1 MTEQDDTPRD
11 GATGAGERAEPG
23 TTGEGRQR
31 GPALTPSVAQYAIAG
46 MQFAAGVL
54 LFLYAGQWLDRRLG
68 TTPWLVIVGA
78 FLGAAAGFLALYR
91 KLNNDRK
98 RVAAGRLHNP
108 PHR

>member
-1 MTEQDDTPRD
+1 M
-11 GATGAGERAEPG
+11 
-23 TTGEGRQR
+23 
-31 GPALTPSVAQYAIAG
+31 AG

-54 LFLYAGQWLDRRLG
+54 ICLYAGEWLDRRLG

-98 RVAAGRLHNP
+98 RVAAGRLHNSA
-108 PHR
+108 HC